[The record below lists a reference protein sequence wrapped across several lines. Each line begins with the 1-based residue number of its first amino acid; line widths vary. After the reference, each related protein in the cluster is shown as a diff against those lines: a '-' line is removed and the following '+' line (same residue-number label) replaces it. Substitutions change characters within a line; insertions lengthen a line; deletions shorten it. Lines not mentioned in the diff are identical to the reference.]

1 MAADEFLCDWLF
13 VKLKIVLASRSPRR
27 KDILEKLN
35 WSFVIDPPDIDESP
49 LKDESPINYVQ
60 RISAAKADLVARR
73 HDQQCIVIAAD
84 TTVELNGEIFG
95 QPRDLDEARLMIQKL
110 SGKTH
115 NVHTA
120 ISVRHNR
127 ETANAVDTA
136 SVTMR
141 EVSSEMLEW
150 YIGTGESIGKAG
162 AYAVQGH
169 GAAMVADL
177 AGEIDTVIGLPVGL
191 LIGMLG
197 NLGIDPKTL

>member
-1 MAADEFLCDWLF
+1 M
-13 VKLKIVLASRSPRR
+13 KRKIVLASRSPRR

-120 ISVRHNR
+120 ISVRHNL

-141 EVSSEMLEW
+141 EVSGELLEW

>member
-1 MAADEFLCDWLF
+1 MTS
-13 VKLKIVLASRSPRR
+13 KIILASRSPRR

-35 WSFVIDPPDIDESP
+35 FSFVIDPPDIDESP
-49 LKDESPINYVQ
+49 FKNESPIVYVQ
-60 RISAAKADLVARR
+60 RISAAKADLVAQR

-95 QPRDLDEARLMIQKL
+95 QPRDLDEARLMIHKL
-110 SGKTH
+110 SSKTH
-115 NVHTA
+115 KVHTA
-120 ISVRHNR
+120 ISVRYNQ
-127 ETANAVDTA
+127 EVANSVDTA

-141 EVSSEMLEW
+141 EVSSELLEW

-169 GAAMVADL
+169 GAALVADVT
-177 AGEIDTVIGLPVGL
+177 GEIDTVIGLPVGL
-191 LIGMLG
+191 LLGMLG

>member
-1 MAADEFLCDWLF
+1 MTS
-13 VKLKIVLASRSPRR
+13 KIILASRSPRR

-35 WSFVIDPPDIDESP
+35 LSFVIDPPDIDESP
-49 LKDESPINYVQ
+49 IKNESPIIYVQ
-60 RISAAKADLVARR
+60 RISAAKADLVAQR

-95 QPRDLDEARLMIQKL
+95 QPRDLDEARIMIQKL
-110 SGKTH
+110 SSKTH
-115 NVHTA
+115 QVHTA
-120 ISVRHNR
+120 ISVRYNQ
-127 ETANAVDTA
+127 EVANSVDTA

-141 EVSSEMLEW
+141 EVTSELLEW

-169 GAAMVADL
+169 GAALVADVT
-177 AGEIDTVIGLPVGL
+177 GEIDTVIGLPVGL
-191 LIGMLG
+191 LLGMLG

>member
-1 MAADEFLCDWLF
+1 MAADKFLCDWLF

-60 RISAAKADLVARR
+60 RISASKADLVARR

-84 TTVELNGEIFG
+84 TTVELNGKNFG

-127 ETANAVDTA
+127 ETANAVDTS

-141 EVSSEMLEW
+141 EVSGELLEW

>member
-1 MAADEFLCDWLF
+1 M
-13 VKLKIVLASRSPRR
+13 KLKIVLASRSPRR

>member
-1 MAADEFLCDWLF
+1 MAADKFLCDWLF

-60 RISAAKADLVARR
+60 RISGAKADLVARR

-115 NVHTA
+115 KVHTA

-141 EVSSEMLEW
+141 EVSSELLEW

>member
-1 MAADEFLCDWLF
+1 MSS
-13 VKLKIVLASRSPRR
+13 KIVLASRSPRR

-35 WSFVIDPPDIDESP
+35 LSFVIDPPDIDESP
-49 LKDESPINYVQ
+49 IKNESPIIYVQ
-60 RISAAKADLVARR
+60 RISAAKADLVAQR

-95 QPRDLDEARLMIQKL
+95 QPRDLDEARFMIQKL
-110 SGKTH
+110 SSKTH
-115 NVHTA
+115 QVHTA
-120 ISVRHNR
+120 ISVRYNQ
-127 ETANAVDTA
+127 EIANSVDTA

-141 EVSSEMLEW
+141 EVTSELLEW

-169 GAAMVADL
+169 GAALVADL
-177 AGEIDTVIGLPVGL
+177 SGEIGTVIGLPVGL
-191 LIGMLG
+191 FIGMLG

>member
-1 MAADEFLCDWLF
+1 
-13 VKLKIVLASRSPRR
+13 VSSKIVLASRSPRR

-35 WSFVIDPPDIDESP
+35 LSFVIDPPDIDESP
-49 LKDESPINYVQ
+49 LKNESPINYVQ
-60 RISAAKADLVARR
+60 RISAAKAELVAQR

-95 QPRDLDEARLMIQKL
+95 QPRDLDEARFMIQKL
-110 SGKTH
+110 SSKTH
-115 NVHTA
+115 QVHTA
-120 ISVRHNR
+120 ISVRYNQ
-127 ETANAVDTA
+127 EIANSVDTA

-141 EVSSEMLEW
+141 EVTSELLEW

-169 GAAMVADL
+169 GAALVADL
-177 AGEIDTVIGLPVGL
+177 SGEIGTVIGLPVGL
-191 LIGMLG
+191 FIGMLG

>member
-1 MAADEFLCDWLF
+1 MAADKFICDWLF
-13 VKLKIVLASRSPRR
+13 VKSKIVLASRSPRR

>member
-1 MAADEFLCDWLF
+1 MTS
-13 VKLKIVLASRSPRR
+13 KIVLASRSPRR

-35 WSFVIDPPDIDESP
+35 FSFVIDPPDIDESP
-49 LKDESPINYVQ
+49 LKNELPINYVQ

-95 QPRDLDEARLMIQKL
+95 QPRDLDDARLMIQKL
-110 SGKTH
+110 SSKTH
-115 NVHTA
+115 KVHTA
-120 ISVRHNR
+120 ISVRYNQKV
-127 ETANAVDTA
+127 ANSVDTA

-141 EVSSEMLEW
+141 EVSSELLEW

-169 GAAMVADL
+169 GAALVADL
-177 AGEIDTVIGLPVGL
+177 SGEMDTVIGLPVGL
-191 LIGMLG
+191 LLGMLG
-197 NLGIDPKTL
+197 DLEIDPKTL

>member
-1 MAADEFLCDWLF
+1 MTS
-13 VKLKIVLASRSPRR
+13 KIVLASRSPRR

-35 WSFVIDPPDIDESP
+35 FSFVIDPPDIDESP
-49 LKDESPINYVQ
+49 FKNESPINYVQ

-95 QPRDLDEARLMIQKL
+95 QPRDLDDARLMIQKL
-110 SGKTH
+110 SSKTH
-115 NVHTA
+115 KVHTA
-120 ISVRHNR
+120 ISVRYNQKV
-127 ETANAVDTA
+127 ANSVDTA

-141 EVSSEMLEW
+141 EVSSELLEW

-169 GAAMVADL
+169 GAALVADL
-177 AGEIDTVIGLPVGL
+177 SGEMDTVIGLPVGL
-191 LIGMLG
+191 LLGMLG
-197 NLGIDPKTL
+197 DLEIDPKTL

>member
-1 MAADEFLCDWLF
+1 MTSK
-13 VKLKIVLASRSPRR
+13 VILASRSPRR

-35 WSFVIDPPDIDESP
+35 LSFIIDPPDIDESP
-49 LKDESPINYVQ
+49 LKNELPINYVQ

-95 QPRDLDEARLMIQKL
+95 QPRDLDEARIMIQKL
-110 SGKTH
+110 SSKTH

-120 ISVRHNR
+120 ISIRYNKEV
-127 ETANAVDTA
+127 ANSVDTA

-141 EVSSEMLEW
+141 EVTSELLEW

-169 GAAMVADL
+169 GAALVAGMTGQL
-177 AGEIDTVIGLPVGL
+177 DTVIGLPVGL
-191 LIGMLG
+191 LIGMLS

>member
-1 MAADEFLCDWLF
+1 MAADKFLCGWLF
-13 VKLKIVLASRSPRR
+13 VKRKIVLASRSPRR

-73 HDQQCIVIAAD
+73 HDPQCIVIAAD

-95 QPRDLDEARLMIQKL
+95 QPRDLDEAQLMIQKL

-115 NVHTA
+115 KVHTA

-127 ETANAVDTA
+127 EAANAVDTA

-141 EVSSEMLEW
+141 EVSSELLEW

>member
-1 MAADEFLCDWLF
+1 MTS
-13 VKLKIVLASRSPRR
+13 KIVLASRSPRR

-35 WSFVIDPPDIDESP
+35 LSFVIDPPDIDESP
-49 LKDESPINYVQ
+49 LKNELPINYVQ

-95 QPRDLDEARLMIQKL
+95 QPRDLDDARLMIQKL
-110 SGKTH
+110 SSKTH
-115 NVHTA
+115 KVHTA
-120 ISVRHNR
+120 ISVRYNQKV
-127 ETANAVDTA
+127 ANSVDTA

-141 EVSSEMLEW
+141 EVSSELLEW

-169 GAAMVADL
+169 GAALVADL
-177 AGEIDTVIGLPVGL
+177 SGEMDTVIGLPVGL
-191 LIGMLG
+191 LLGMLG
-197 NLGIDPKTL
+197 DLEIDPKTL

>member
-1 MAADEFLCDWLF
+1 MAADKFLCDWLF
-13 VKLKIVLASRSPRR
+13 VKSKIVLASRSPRR

-120 ISVRHNR
+120 ISVRHNL
-127 ETANAVDTA
+127 ETANAVDTS

-141 EVSSEMLEW
+141 EVSGELLEW

>member
-1 MAADEFLCDWLF
+1 M
-13 VKLKIVLASRSPRR
+13 KLKIVLASRSPRR

-60 RISAAKADLVARR
+60 RISGAKADLVARR

-95 QPRDLDEARLMIQKL
+95 QPRDLDEARLIIQKL

-141 EVSSEMLEW
+141 EVSSELLDW
-150 YIGTGESIGKAG
+150 YVGTGESIGKAG

-191 LIGMLG
+191 LIGMMG

>member
-1 MAADEFLCDWLF
+1 M
-13 VKLKIVLASRSPRR
+13 KLKIVLASRSPRR

-60 RISAAKADLVARR
+60 RISGAKADLVARR

-120 ISVRHNR
+120 ISVRHNL
-127 ETANAVDTA
+127 ETANAVDTS

-141 EVSSEMLEW
+141 EVSGELLEW

-191 LIGMLG
+191 LIGMMG

>member
-1 MAADEFLCDWLF
+1 M
-13 VKLKIVLASRSPRR
+13 KLKIVLASRSPRR

-120 ISVRHNR
+120 ISVRHNL
-127 ETANAVDTA
+127 ETANAVDTS

-141 EVSSEMLEW
+141 EVSGELLEW